1 MNDKTFTFLQRIS
14 SPFPFQKCLATG
26 HNPED
31 EYVFQLDESSP
42 PRITPVASQI
52 LLYTLCLK
60 AFTKILPKAPA
71 HLQPPPGS
79 TCQDI
84 LLLSAPLLACRM
96 AKGGGTSILVPFNP
110 LPTSCTA
117 FCPHAH
123 HPSHSFCS
131 SKLAPESSQY
141 LLFLS
146 PVCRGNLSA
155 HLSLSL

>member
-1 MNDKTFTFLQRIS
+1 LSTRPYQALTIKDKNKQNDLNDKTFTFLQRIS

-31 EYVFQLDESSP
+31 EGVFQLDESSP
-42 PRITPVASQI
+42 PSITPVASQI
-52 LLYTLCLK
+52 LLKTLCLK

-96 AKGGGTSILVPFNP
+96 AKGWGDL
-110 LPTSCTA
+110 
-117 FCPHAH
+117 
-123 HPSHSFCS
+123 HSS
-131 SKLAPESSQY
+131 SL
-141 LLFLS
+141 
-146 PVCRGNLSA
+146 
-155 HLSLSL
+155 